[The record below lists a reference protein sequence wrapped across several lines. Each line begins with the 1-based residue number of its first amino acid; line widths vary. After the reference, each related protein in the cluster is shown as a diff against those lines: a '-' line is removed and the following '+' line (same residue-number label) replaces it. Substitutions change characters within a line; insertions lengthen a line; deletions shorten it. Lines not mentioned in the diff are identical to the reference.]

1 MSDLVTILD
10 LHDRL
15 VATCAGLIPGP
26 VLEAEAEVGRA
37 ARRRLGY
44 LAESV
49 VVALVGG
56 TGSGKSS
63 LLNAIAGEEVS
74 PAGAVRP
81 TTADPIAWIPANPE
95 PGLVRLLDDL
105 GIDRRVGH
113 GRPER
118 LAVLDLPDTDS
129 VVPEHRRTVERL
141 VPLVDAVVWV
151 VDPEKYKDD
160 RLHRGLLRPLARH
173 SSRFLFALNQ
183 VDRLDEVGVDTL
195 MADLR
200 TALEHDGIVDPVIV
214 PTAGDP
220 SFGPP
225 RGIEELLS
233 AVDAL
238 GDAGEVV
245 TRRVVTQLAE
255 SGDRLVESFGHVG
268 GTDFLSRWTEAR
280 NQTARLVA
288 EAVDTGLREA
298 ATVAVRADA
307 AAVTSLIP
315 GRTPTRVLDA
325 TGVRVGVAA
334 AAPIR
339 AVIVETGERLDA
351 ASRAHLFEA
360 APDVDH
366 EVAGIANHLA
376 TATAVPLADP
386 PRWWS
391 KVRLA
396 TYSMIAL
403 GAVGVA
409 RVIDAARSNGRITPG
424 VLLVVAGLVGVIL
437 LRRGIVRSARARIDR
452 ALASRRTAD
461 LASAE
466 LERRVG
472 RPLRTMLRERSA
484 PGAVHTELMLAISR
498 FEET

>member
-15 VATCAGLIPGP
+15 VASCVGLVPGH

-44 LAESV
+44 LGQSV

-81 TTADPIAWIPANPE
+81 TTAEPIAWIPANPE

-105 GIDRRVGH
+105 GIDHRVGH
-113 GRPER
+113 DRPER
-118 LAVLDLPDTDS
+118 MAVLDLPDTDS
-129 VVPEHRRTVERL
+129 VIPEHRRTVERL

-160 RLHRGLLRPLARH
+160 RLHRSLLRPLAAH
-173 SSRFLFALNQ
+173 SSRFVFALNQ
-183 VDRLDEVGVDTL
+183 VDRLDQNGVDTL
-195 MADLR
+195 MADFR
-200 TALEHDGIVDPVIV
+200 TALEDDGIVDPVIE

-225 RGIEELLS
+225 RGISELLS
-233 AVDAL
+233 AIAAL

-245 TRRVVTQLAE
+245 TRRVVRQLGE

-280 NQTARLVA
+280 NVTARLLA
-288 EAVDTGLREA
+288 DAVDVGLREA
-298 ATVAVRADA
+298 ATVAARADA
-307 AAVTSLIP
+307 AAATSLIP
-315 GRTPTRVLDA
+315 GRAPTRVLDA
-325 TGVRVGVAA
+325 TGVRVGTAA

-339 AVIVETGERLDA
+339 AVVVETGERLDP
-351 ASRAHLFEA
+351 ASRAHLFEV
-360 APDVDH
+360 APDVDR
-366 EVAGIANHLA
+366 EIAGIADHLA
-376 TATAVPLADP
+376 TANAVPLADP

-391 KVRLA
+391 KVRLV

-409 RVIDAARSNGRITPG
+409 WVIDSARSNGRITPG
-424 VLLVVAGLVGVIL
+424 VLLVAAAMVGVTL
-437 LRRGIVRSARARIDR
+437 LRRGVVRSARVRIDR
-452 ALASRRTAD
+452 ALDSRRTAD

-472 RPLRTMLRERSA
+472 RPLRTVLRERSA